1 MNLGSLDEDRNEAR
15 MLRGELYYAF
25 TPRLVAAR
33 RRCHHAC
40 ARFNNAGEVDRRRLV
55 ELWRE

>member
-1 MNLGSLDEDRNEAR
+1 MDTLDEDENAAR

-33 RRCHHAC
+33 HRCSYAC
-40 ARFNNAGEVDRRRLV
+40 TRFNNAGEVDRRRLV